1 MDEERGAVLQAA
13 HEGQAPLLQALAEA
27 EAERRRLCAHATA
40 EQADRQARPSPTRTV
55 TPILILTLTLAL
67 TPTPTPTPT
76 PPLPLPLQAER
87 GRLEQC
93 AAALRAR
100 VTAAEQS
107 NAQLAHGLHAERAQ
121 SEALRQ
127 MDRWIDG

>member
-1 MDEERGAVLQAA
+1 VLQAA

-40 EQADRQARPSPTRTV
+40 EQADRQA
-55 TPILILTLTLAL
+55 
-67 TPTPTPTPT
+67 
-76 PPLPLPLQAER
+76 ER

-107 NAQLAHGLHAERAQ
+107 NAQLAHGLQEERAE

-127 MDRWIDG
+127 

>member
-1 MDEERGAVLQAA
+1 MLQAA

-55 TPILILTLTLAL
+55 TPILTLTLAL

>member
-55 TPILILTLTLAL
+55 TPILTLTLAL

>member
-1 MDEERGAVLQAA
+1 MLQAA

-55 TPILILTLTLAL
+55 TPMLTLTLAL
-67 TPTPTPTPT
+67 TPTPTPT

>member
-1 MDEERGAVLQAA
+1 MLQAA

-40 EQADRQARPSPTRTV
+40 EQADRQA
-55 TPILILTLTLAL
+55 
-67 TPTPTPTPT
+67 
-76 PPLPLPLQAER
+76 ER

-107 NAQLAHGLHAERAQ
+107 NAQLAHGLQEERAE

-127 MDRWIDG
+127 EYS